1 LCSFL
6 DWFFFNF
13 IIQQYTVLILISMRL
28 SQSHDLSC
36 VFDKL
41 TRIDLN
47 HFFIYFLWGY
57 PGLGSRSWVLWI
69 NPCWLG
75 LFYFLN
81 SFLNFIFQYWVD
93 YKIDFIIYFNLLS
106 IRLFWSH
113 EPGCEFNKLTLVV
126 FMSFFLLIFFLILS
140 FSIWVY

>member
-1 LCSFL
+1 MCSFL

-36 VFDKL
+36 VFGKL

-57 PGLGSRSWVLWI
+57 PDLRSRSWVLWI

-126 FMSFFLLIFFLILS
+126 FMSFFLLIFF
-140 FSIWVY
+140 